1 MSLPDDKIEELVKG
15 CVSGKQKY
23 QEMLH
28 KHYYGLLLS
37 ICLRYTKDYDMAGE
51 VLQNAFIKIFKNLKK
66 YEFKG
71 SFEGWLKRITVNTA
85 IDYIRSSKNA
95 LVLLPDEFDLENVDL
110 HDDDELGEDDNFG
123 YQYSPEQVMQA
134 VQMLTP
140 AYKAVFNLYVIEEY
154 QHKEIAEM
162 LHINI
167 GTSKSNLLKA
177 KLKIKKILLENFS
190 KTDPLSNDKF

>member
-1 MSLPDDKIEELVKG
+1 MSLPDDKIEELVIG
-15 CVSGKQKY
+15 CVKGKQKY
-23 QEMLH
+23 QQMLH
-28 KHYYGLLLS
+28 GHYYGLLLS
-37 ICLRYTKDYDMAGE
+37 ICLRYTKNYDIAEE
-51 VLQNAFIKIFKNLKK
+51 VLQLAFIKIFKNLKK

-85 IDYIRSSKNA
+85 IDFIRSKKNA
-95 LVLLPDEFDLENVDL
+95 LVLLPDEFDIENVELSDDL
-110 HDDDELGEDDNFG
+110 EEDDNFG
-123 YQYSPEQVMQA
+123 YQYSPQQVMEA

-162 LHINI
+162 LDINI

-177 KLKIKKILLENFS
+177 KVRIRKILETKF
-190 KTDPLSNDKF
+190 KTKDPLSNDRF

>member
-1 MSLPDDKIEELVKG
+1 MSLPDDKIEELVIG
-15 CVSGKQKY
+15 CVKGKQKY
-23 QEMLH
+23 QQMLH
-28 KHYYGLLLS
+28 GHYYGLLLS
-37 ICLRYTKDYDMAGE
+37 ICLRYTKNYDIAEE
-51 VLQNAFIKIFKNLKK
+51 VLQLAFIKIFKNLKK

-85 IDYIRSSKNA
+85 IDFIRSKKNA
-95 LVLLPDEFDLENVDL
+95 LVLLPDEFDIENVEIT
-110 HDDDELGEDDNFG
+110 DDFDEDDNFG
-123 YQYSPEQVMQA
+123 YQYSPQQVMEA

-162 LHINI
+162 LDINI

-177 KLKIKKILLENFS
+177 KVRIRKILDTKF
-190 KTDPLSNDKF
+190 KTKDPLSNDRF

>member
-1 MSLPDDKIEELVKG
+1 MSLPDDKIEELVIG
-15 CVSGKQKY
+15 CVKGKQKY
-23 QEMLH
+23 QQMLH
-28 KHYYGLLLS
+28 GHYYGLLLS
-37 ICLRYTKDYDMAGE
+37 ICLRYTKNYDIAEE
-51 VLQNAFIKIFKNLKK
+51 VLQLAFIKIFKNLKK

-85 IDYIRSSKNA
+85 IDFIRSKKNA
-95 LVLLPDEFDLENVDL
+95 LVLLPDEFDLENVEL
-110 HDDDELGEDDNFG
+110 SDDYDEDDNFG
-123 YQYSPEQVMQA
+123 YQYSPQQVMEA

-162 LHINI
+162 LDINI

-177 KLKIKKILLENFS
+177 KVRIRKILETKFKS
-190 KTDPLSNDKF
+190 KDPLSNDRF

>member
-1 MSLPDDKIEELVKG
+1 MSLPDDKIEEVVKG
-15 CVSGKQKY
+15 CVEGKGKY
-23 QEMLH
+23 QQKLH
-28 KHYYGLLLS
+28 GHYYGLLLS
-37 ICLRYTKDYDMAGE
+37 ICLRYTKNYDIAEE
-51 VLQNAFIKIFKNLKK
+51 VLQLAFIKIFKNLKK

-85 IDYIRSSKNA
+85 IDFIRSKKNA
-95 LVLLPDEFDLENVDL
+95 LVLLPDEFDLENVEIE
-110 HDDDELGEDDNFG
+110 HDEEDEDDNFG
-123 YQYSPEQVMQA
+123 YQYSPQQVMEA

-162 LHINI
+162 LDINI

-177 KLKIKKILLENFS
+177 KVRIRKILDTKF
-190 KTDPLSNDKF
+190 KAKDPLSNDRF

>member
-1 MSLPDDKIEELVKG
+1 MSLPDDKIEELVIG
-15 CVSGKQKY
+15 CVKGKQKS
-23 QEMLH
+23 QQQLH

-37 ICLRYTKDYDMAGE
+37 ICLRYTKDYDMAEE

-85 IDYIRSSKNA
+85 IDFFRKSKNS
-95 LVLLPDEFDLENVDL
+95 LVLLSEEYDLENTDL
-110 HDDDELGEDDNFG
+110 QDGDDDEEENFG
-123 YQYSPEQVMQA
+123 YAYSPAQVMEA
-134 VQMLTP
+134 VQGLTP
-140 AYKAVFNLYVIEEY
+140 AYKTVFNLYVIEEY

-162 LHINI
+162 LGINI

-177 KLKIKKILLENFS
+177 KVRIRKILEEKFRP
-190 KTDPLSNDKF
+190 TDPLSR

>member
-1 MSLPDDKIEELVKG
+1 MSLPDDKIEELVIG
-15 CVSGKQKY
+15 CVKGKQKY
-23 QEMLH
+23 QQMLH
-28 KHYYGLLLS
+28 GHYYGLLLS
-37 ICLRYTKDYDMAGE
+37 ICLRYTKNYDVAEE
-51 VLQNAFIKIFKNLKK
+51 VLQLAFIKIFKNLKK

-85 IDYIRSSKNA
+85 IDFIRSKKNA
-95 LVLLPDEFDLENVDL
+95 LVLLPDEFDLENVEISEDF
-110 HDDDELGEDDNFG
+110 DEDDNFG
-123 YQYSPEQVMQA
+123 YQYSPQQVMEA

-162 LHINI
+162 LDINI

-177 KLKIKKILLENFS
+177 KVRIRKILETKF
-190 KTDPLSNDKF
+190 KTKDPLSNDRF